1 MKILESRP
9 ERYDIGMGLLTLG
22 SLTKIKQEIA
32 DHVAPG
38 NRVLDLG
45 CGTGTLAQMCIER
58 GAEVTGVDA
67 NNGMLSVAKRNS
79 PSAKFLNISLS
90 NLDEHLE
97 DESFDI
103 ILSTLAFSELTRME
117 RLYVLKQIKR
127 LLKKGG
133 RVFIGDEII
142 PENFFAKCL
151 YHAFRLPM
159 RLLTWIVTQNTTNAI
174 SNFDEDVQQ
183 AGMEIVSRKPF
194 MLGTFILLE
203 MNDPATS
210 RRGFRQGRSFKSH
223 SKLRGMKPAG
233 GN

>member
-1 MKILESRP
+1 MSFVYMKILESRP
-9 ERYDIGMGLLTLG
+9 ERYDMGMSLLTLG
-22 SLTKIKQEIA
+22 SLTRIKQEIA

-45 CGTGTLAQMCIER
+45 CGTGTLAKMCTDR
-58 GAEVTGVDA
+58 GAQVTGVDA
-67 NNGMLSVAKRNS
+67 NSGMLAVAKRNS
-79 PSAKFLNISLS
+79 PSANYLNISLS
-90 NLDEHLE
+90 SLDEHLE

-117 RLYVLKQIKR
+117 RLHVLKQIKR
-127 LLKKGG
+127 ILKKEG

-142 PENFFAKCL
+142 PENFFAKCF

-159 RLLTWIVTQNTTNAI
+159 RILTWIVTQNTTNAI

-183 AGMEIVSRKPF
+183 AGMEIVNRKPF

-203 MNDPATS
+203 I
-210 RRGFRQGRSFKSH
+210 K
-223 SKLRGMKPAG
+223 K
-233 GN
+233 